1 MFKIRRILSL
11 FKFNRRS
18 IRNILTLLNAFIFSI
33 IIIVD
38 IIAFFQ
44 GRDLELLIVLT
55 LLTGSLVAYSQ
66 AWYFGS
72 FNLKS
77 EEAEIKLTS
86 EIKPEVRFIEKPMTK
101 EELDEIASRELEEN

>member
-1 MFKIRRILSL
+1 MNRKVIRS
-11 FKFNRRS
+11 
-18 IRNILTLLNAFIFSI
+18 ILTLLNALIFSI

-44 GRDLELLIVLT
+44 DRDLELLIVLT

-72 FNLKS
+72 FNLKQ
-77 EEAEIKLTS
+77 EETEVKLTQD
-86 EIKPEVRFIEKPMTK
+86 IKPEVRFIEKPTSK
-101 EELDEIASRELEEN
+101 AEADELASREMEED

>member
-1 MFKIRRILSL
+1 MFIKKILSL
-11 FKFNRRS
+11 FKMNRKVIRS
-18 IRNILTLLNAFIFSI
+18 ILTLLNALIFSI

-72 FNLKS
+72 FNLKQ
-77 EEAEIKLTS
+77 EEPEIKLTS
-86 EIKPEVRFIEKPMTK
+86 EIKPEVRFIEKPMTQA
-101 EELDEIASRELEEN
+101 ELDEVSSRELEED